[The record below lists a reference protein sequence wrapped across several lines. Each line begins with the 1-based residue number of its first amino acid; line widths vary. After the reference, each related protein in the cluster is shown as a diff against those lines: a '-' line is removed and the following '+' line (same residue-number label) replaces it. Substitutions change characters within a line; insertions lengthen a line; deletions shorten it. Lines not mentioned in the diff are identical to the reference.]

1 MQADETRKQVLRCTD
16 CNGTIVVR
24 ITDVIV
30 RCSVCHSGRMLP
42 VAQLEQVAPKDV
54 LGMCKSISTYLKG
67 PATYNHSDSVLS
79 EVYARLVE
87 LNETLKATHWRA
99 VAEAEAEAKVQ
110 LGRRFQLSHSG
121 ELVKLCTIRQIAK
134 DLGKDDMVE
143 YLTREIEGRQKE
155 RANK

>member
-1 MQADETRKQVLRCTD
+1 MQADETRKQVLKCTD

-42 VAQLEQVAPKDV
+42 VANLEAVAPKDV

-87 LNETLKATHWRA
+87 LNETLKAAHWRA
-99 VAEAEAEAKVQ
+99 VEEAEEETKQ
-110 LGRRFQLSHSG
+110 QNNRRFQYRHSDQ
-121 ELVKLCTIRQIAK
+121 LLKLCTARQIARE
-134 DLGKDDMVE
+134 LGKTELVE
-143 YLTREIEGRQKE
+143 YLTDRINRKQKI
-155 RANK
+155 